1 MPGRFDDFLP
11 FSGKTVVA
19 IGPLHP
25 TEMVKELCAWVY
37 QPTEDHRNDAAATE
51 TTYHPGGAPA
61 YSSFQQVDG
70 KRWALVPERVG
81 DARFRQGR
89 AFAVAIALMVGL
101 DAPNEE
107 RVVWW
112 GQPVDLYESEVAVNA
127 ARESNALTREP
138 LNEPASSPQGRP
150 AQP

>member
-1 MPGRFDDFLP
+1 MPGRFDDSLP
-11 FSGKTVVA
+11 YFDRTVVA

-37 QPTEDHRNDAAATE
+37 QPTENRMNDAAATE
-51 TTYHPGGAPA
+51 TTYHPGGAPS

-70 KRWALVPERVG
+70 KRWSLITQRVG
-81 DARFRQGR
+81 DARFRPGR

-112 GQPVDLYESEVAVNA
+112 GQPVDLYESEVDVNA
-127 ARESNALTREP
+127 ARESGALTRGP
-138 LNEPASSPQGRP
+138 LNEPAPSLLGRP